1 MALISV
7 DTLYTTY
14 DTYTSA
20 DALDYAQSPAGD
32 DSGEYVTKVKAIA
45 SWTSR
50 GPGTYGFGMNV
61 FSGSEL
67 SATCAAG
74 ATTVSVFTIN
84 LWPQQGT
91 VHGPLYAIIG
101 SEIVSYTSETVV
113 VGTVTA
119 LNGLVRGLGG
129 TSDVIHTYGGSAVGI
144 FPLDQG
150 EVTSIEQDKEL
161 SVFNIRTTTTAAD
174 PNEQYPDIVT
184 NDMYTI
190 PESLV
195 TMVKYTA

>member
-1 MALISV
+1 MALLSV
-7 DTLYTTY
+7 DTLYTTF
-14 DTYTSA
+14 DGYTSA
-20 DALDYAQSPAGD
+20 DVLDYAQSPAGD
-32 DSGEYVTKVKAIA
+32 DSGEYIAKVKAIA
-45 SWTSR
+45 SRT
-50 GPGTYGFGMNV
+50 GTYGFGMNV

-84 LWPQQGT
+84 TWPQQGT

-113 VGTVTA
+113 VGSVTA

-144 FPLDQG
+144 FPLAQG
-150 EVTSIEQDKEL
+150 AVTSIEQDKEL
-161 SVFNIRTTTTAAD
+161 SVFNIRTTTTAVD
-174 PNEQYPDIVT
+174 PAEQYPDIVT